1 VRWLRDTQAPVD
13 SVLSA
18 EPTPK
23 SFAISAFGFRISDF
37 GFPSDFGLRISD
49 FHPAFFR
56 PSAFDLRTSNPA
68 LE

>member
-1 VRWLRDTQAPVD
+1 
-13 SVLSA
+13 VLSA